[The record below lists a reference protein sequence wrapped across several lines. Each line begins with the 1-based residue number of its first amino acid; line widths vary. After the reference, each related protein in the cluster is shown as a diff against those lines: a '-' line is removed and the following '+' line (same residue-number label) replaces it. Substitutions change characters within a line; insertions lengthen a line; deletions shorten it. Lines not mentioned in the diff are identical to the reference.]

1 MKKTYMSPKAFE
13 IKISTRGML
22 TGSNKNPA
30 GFNGALDNDNTI
42 TPDQMLSRRHQDM
55 WDDEEGEDW

>member
-22 TGSNKNPA
+22 TGSKTPE
-30 GFNGALDNDNTI
+30 GFNKTLDNENTI
-42 TPDQMLSRRHQDM
+42 TPGDMLSRRHQDV
-55 WDDEEGEDW
+55 WEDEEEEDW